1 MTTVKDQPDMSLT
14 GPAET
19 RERVPVIDFLTINVP
34 AILFLVGAGLCA
46 TLLAIWRPRFPLVLV
61 VAVPL
66 WWSLCAATMLAVD
79 YVRRK
84 RGIYLKLRRTGP
96 PERGS
101 PLAKSLRQTVCG
113 AMVYAAAL
121 RSTRTSRT

>member
-1 MTTVKDQPDMSLT
+1 MTTVKDQIEGSAP
-14 GPAET
+14 GPAAA

-46 TLLAIWRPRFPLVLV
+46 ILLAIWKPGFPLFLV
-61 VAVPL
+61 AAIPL

-79 YVRRK
+79 YARRK

-101 PLAKSLRQTVCG
+101 PLANSLRQTVCG